1 MAQYSY
7 QARDINGHVR
17 KGRMSADSRSTVR
30 DKLKSKRLKPIEVFE
45 MPETL
50 ATKEIT
56 FLEPKVKLKDLVFY
70 LTQFSTLISAG
81 ITVIRANEMLVQQT
95 SSKVLKNALES
106 VVDDLKA
113 GQTLSS
119 AYEKFPKVFPPMLTN
134 VIKAAEAS
142 GTLEA
147 TLLRMAIF
155 FDKQNRSKNKLI
167 SSMIYPLILLFMAL
181 GVSVFLM
188 VYVVP
193 MFVQVFEDMDG
204 KLPGITVFVKS
215 ISDFL
220 MTKGWIIL
228 VIVAL
233 IVISY
238 LVVVRNQ
245 RVRAN
250 VDTFKLRLPGF
261 GQLIQKSNISLI
273 MMTLSSLLESSVS
286 IVTALEM
293 AQETIDNLYMKD
305 IMLKC
310 RNEVEKGSSMSVVLQ
325 QSWAFPALVTQM
337 VEVGE
342 STGALEGM
350 LSKLALIYEE
360 EVETAS
366 ERLKTFLEPLI
377 ILFIAFIVGGIIF
390 AIMTPMFSM
399 YQQMQG

>member
-167 SSMIYPLILLFMAL
+167 SSMIYPIILMVMAVC
-181 GVSVFLM
+181 VSIFLM

-193 MFVQVFEDMDG
+193 MFVDVFDQMGGE
-204 KLPGITVFVKS
+204 LPGITVVTRDVS
-215 ISDFL
+215 IFL
-220 MTKGWIIL
+220 KTKGW
-228 VIVAL
+228 L
-233 IVISY
+233 IVVFLIIAFVIFRLLLRSPEFR
-238 LVVVRNQ
+238 LKI
-245 RVRAN
+245 
-250 VDTFKLRLPGF
+250 DIFKLRLPGF
-261 GQLIQKSNISLI
+261 GELIQKSNISII
-273 MMTLSSLLESSVS
+273 MSTLASLLSSSVS
-286 IVTALEM
+286 VVTALEM
-293 AQETIDNLYMKD
+293 AQGTVDNLYMKN

-310 RNEVEKGSSMSVVLQ
+310 RNEVEKGSSMSIVLH

-342 STGALEGM
+342 STGALESM
-350 LSKLALIYEE
+350 LTKLADIYEE
-360 EVETAS
+360 EVAVAS
-366 ERLKTFLEPLI
+366 ERFKSIMEPLI
-377 ILFIAFIVGGIIF
+377 IIFIAVVVGFIIA
-390 AIMTPMFSM
+390 AIMTPMFSL

>member
-30 DKLKSKRLKPIEVFE
+30 DKLKSKRLKPIDVFE

-147 TLLRMAIF
+147 TLLRMAVF
-155 FDKQNRSKNKLI
+155 FEKQSKNRNKLI
-167 SSMIYPLILLFMAL
+167 SAMIYPIILMIMAI
-181 GVSVFLM
+181 GVSIFLM
-188 VYVVP
+188 VSVVP
-193 MFVQVFEDMDG
+193 MFIQVFEEMEG
-204 KLPGITVFVKS
+204 ELPAITVFTRDLSVF
-215 ISDFL
+215 IQ
-220 MTKGWIIL
+220 TKGWIIL
-228 VIVAL
+228 VVIGIGVFGFNLAL
-233 IVISY
+233 
-238 LVVVRNQ
+238 RNLKF
-245 RVRAN
+245 RTDIDVL
-250 VDTFKLRLPGF
+250 KLRLPGF
-261 GQLIQKSNISLI
+261 GELFQKSNISII
-273 MMTLSSLLESSVS
+273 MNTLSSLLSSSVPV
-286 IVTALEM
+286 VTALEM
-293 AQETIDNLYMKD
+293 AQGTVDNLYMKD
-305 IMLKC
+305 VILKC

-342 STGALEGM
+342 STGALESM
-350 LSKLALIYEE
+350 LVKLAEIYEE
-360 EVETAS
+360 EVAIAS
-366 ERLKTFLEPLI
+366 DRLKTVLEPMI
-377 ILFIAFIVGGIIF
+377 IIFIAVIVGFIIA
-390 AIMTPMFSM
+390 AIMTPMFSL
-399 YQQMQG
+399 YQEMQG